1 MDAIRAPPNP
11 PPTAANTEET
21 RDGGAKSKSPP
32 AERKQKGPLAN
43 AMGLGVAPKGSWSS
57 LVAAGGSPSTGETST
72 PSSPARGKSTAALRE
87 PVEVPEKKTSAPP
100 SPARPLAGAWA
111 KGNGKDALAAAAEA
125 SRVAAAAAAAAV
137 ERAAAAAAITVHA
150 LGKDAA
156 KDVAKDA
163 GAARRSRA
171 SSSSGDS
178 NAGEKENSSNSAGK
192 TGPDGGATVD
202 ESYLHKV
209 EEFPTL
215 GGKGPD
221 EGGGG
226 EKGEKA
232 GEKAAWGSGEN
243 PWSKRAGR
251 A

>member
-32 AERKQKGPLAN
+32 AEKKQKGPLAN

-57 LVAAGGSPSTGETST
+57 LVAAGGYPTTGETST

-87 PVEVPEKKTSAPP
+87 PAEVPEKKTSAPP

-125 SRVAAAAAAAAV
+125 SRV
-137 ERAAAAAAITVHA
+137 AAAAAITVHA